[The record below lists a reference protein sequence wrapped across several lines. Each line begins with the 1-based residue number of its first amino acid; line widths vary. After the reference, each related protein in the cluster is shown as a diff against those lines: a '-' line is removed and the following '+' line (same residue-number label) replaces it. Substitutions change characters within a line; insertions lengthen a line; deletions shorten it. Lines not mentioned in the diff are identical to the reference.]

1 MDREGFRRLA
11 DERVAE
17 AQALVDAGLT
27 SGAYYLAGY
36 SVECAL
42 KASICRLFGA
52 EELPDKKT
60 VDNSYSHD
68 LAKLLKV
75 AGLEPRLDEREAA
88 DPVFEINWAIA
99 KDWTVASRYDFR
111 SHEQAAELLGAV
123 ADPEHGVLTW
133 LRLHW

>member
-11 DERVAE
+11 GERVAE
-17 AQALVDAGLT
+17 AEALVAVGLT

-42 KASICRLFGA
+42 KASICQLFGA
-52 EELPDKKT
+52 QELPDKAT
-60 VDNSYSHD
+60 VDRSYSHN
-68 LAKLLKV
+68 LAQLIKV
-75 AGLEPRLDEREAA
+75 AGLQGQLDEQEAA
-88 DPVFEINWAIA
+88 DPEFQVNWTIV
-99 KDWTVASRYDFR
+99 KDWTVASRYDFW
-111 SHEQAAELLGAV
+111 SHEQAAELLEAV